1 MESWF
6 ARTGGGDPARLAD
19 DLPGPGRP
27 LTLDDSADCCPARP
41 LVTVLMPPTAGR
53 PLTADLRLCGHHY
66 RVSSAALRACAAMVY
81 DATGAVIA
89 PGDDGR
95 LPVLEPPP
103 PPAPPARTHP
113 PAWRRRMTPPG

>member
-6 ARTGGGDPARLAD
+6 AHTGGGDPARAEE
-19 DLPGPGRP
+19 LPGPGRP

-41 LVTVLMPPTAGR
+41 VVTVIMPPASGR
-53 PLTADLRLCGHHY
+53 SLAADLRMCGHHY
-66 RVSSAALRACAAMVY
+66 RVSSATLRAAGATTY

-95 LPVLEPPP
+95 LLVREQAPPRRP
-103 PPAPPARTHP
+103 QTQPAPPARG
-113 PAWRRRMTPPG
+113 RRMTPPA